1 MSRILIVEDEPNISG
16 LLKTHLE
23 REGYQCFQAF
33 DGDAAL
39 DDFFRVLPDLVILDL
54 MLPGK
59 NGLEVCRA
67 IREKYDT
74 YILMLTA
81 KQEEIDKILGLEL
94 GADDYMTKP
103 FSIRELLV
111 RIKVLLRRPHLENT
125 LTASGGAS
133 LTGSKITRGGLE
145 IDPIQM
151 AVKLEGRRILLTALE
166 FDLLYFLVKNAGQV
180 FKREQLLEQIWE
192 DHSYV
197 YDRNID
203 RIISQLRKKIETDP
217 ENPKKIL
224 TVWGVGYKFDA
235 GA

>member
-23 REGYQCFQAF
+23 REGFQCFQAF
-33 DGDAAL
+33 DGDTAL
-39 DDFFRVLPDLVILDL
+39 TDFFRILPDLVILDL

-67 IREKYDT
+67 IREKHDT

-111 RIKVLLRRPHLENT
+111 RVKVLLRRPHLESSR
-125 LTASGGAS
+125 TASGATS
-133 LTGSKITRGGLE
+133 LAGSKITRSGLE
-145 IDPIQM
+145 VDPVQM
-151 AVKLEGRRILLTALE
+151 TVKLEGRRILLTALE
-166 FDLLYFLVKNAGQV
+166 FDLLYFLVKNPGQV

-192 DHSYV
+192 DHGYV

-203 RIISQLRKKIETDP
+203 RIISQLRKKIEPDP
-217 ENPKKIL
+217 ENPQKIL